1 MDTEKSK
8 TINKAF
14 YSTKGKAWQRYL
26 ECEKQALSMVY
37 NEAYKKGFQDG
48 RNSIKIDKE

>member
-1 MDTEKSK
+1 MDIEKS
-8 TINKAF
+8 TIINKAF
-14 YSTKGKAWQRYL
+14 HSTKGRAWQRYL

-48 RNSIKIDKE
+48 RNSIRKDKE